1 MSAPAV
7 SVVMSVFN
15 GERFL
20 AEAIE
25 SILGQTFR
33 DFEFLI
39 VNDGSRDGTAEIL
52 ERYRG
57 QDARIRIV
65 AHENRGLISALNGGI
80 AQALGRYIARMD
92 ADDIAVAERLALQ
105 VAYMEQ
111 HPEVALLGGAVEF
124 IDEAGRSLGFRSNP
138 TESAEI
144 RGALLDRNVIWH
156 PTVFAKR
163 DAVVAAGGYRNVPL
177 AEDYDLWLRMAD
189 GSALGNLETVVL
201 RYRMHAQQATVQ
213 QNERMSLS
221 ALTSRG
227 AALARRAGMVDPLDS
242 VVAIT
247 PGTLA
252 RLVGA
257 LRPLTGTEL
266 RATRTEEQSARL
278 RSYLRWILQVGEVAD
293 ERCWSNAIEALDP
306 RSWQGARRE
315 EMADLQ
321 YTAARLHWGQ
331 GNYLRGASAAS
342 QAVFRQPVI
351 LGRALKP
358 LLRLVRGETRKFDLW
373 GNETS

>member
-156 PTVFAKR
+156 PTGFAKR

-331 GNYLRGASAAS
+331 GNYLRGASSAS
-342 QAVFRQPVI
+342 R
-351 LGRALKP
+351 
-358 LLRLVRGETRKFDLW
+358 
-373 GNETS
+373 